1 MRGTLNRC
9 YATFFSSFLD
19 IVGEMQIYLVGEFVT
34 YPKKGQGKNKNKRSK
49 SNSGG
54 TKPSPESPAAITSTA
69 SASDSRETSQ
79 RNETS
84 TLEKEIVRRKLSE
97 ANRGTPR
104 EDGGVLNCFSVSV
117 YCFKLGRL
125 TVPPVSPRFLCRGV
139 SFVDWFGLS
148 VWESGFGEGSTG
160 RLDLG
165 CLDPRVGVGCPK
177 ESSEPDEDSTR
188 WGRMKTER
196 RRPSGDEHADED

>member
-1 MRGTLNRC
+1 
-9 YATFFSSFLD
+9 
-19 IVGEMQIYLVGEFVT
+19 
-34 YPKKGQGKNKNKRSK
+34 
-49 SNSGG
+49 
-54 TKPSPESPAAITSTA
+54 
-69 SASDSRETSQ
+69 
-79 RNETS
+79 
-84 TLEKEIVRRKLSE
+84 
-97 ANRGTPR
+97 
-104 EDGGVLNCFSVSV
+104 
-117 YCFKLGRL
+117 
-125 TVPPVSPRFLCRGV
+125 VPPVSPRFLCRGV